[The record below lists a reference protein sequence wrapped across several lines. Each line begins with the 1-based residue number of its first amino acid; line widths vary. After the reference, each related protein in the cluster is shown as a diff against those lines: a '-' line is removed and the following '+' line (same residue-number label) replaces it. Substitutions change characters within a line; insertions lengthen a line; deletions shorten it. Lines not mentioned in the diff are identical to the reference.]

1 MNNVRDTFY
10 TGTQQYICYI
20 YMFMVFDGG
29 DHLHQLLFCVCVC
42 EDCHQVL
49 AHLKHKQ
56 FSLQLA
62 RYQRAN
68 VQKHTFILSHFQT
81 FCPHPHRRSTG
92 GLKCYR
98 CGITD
103 TCTGSKILTLLLT
116 ATQWLF
122 ARCKTEPQV
131 NFRMSAL
138 S

>member
-10 TGTQQYICYI
+10 TCTQQYIHLI
-20 YMFMVFDGG
+20 ISFMVFDGG
-29 DHLHQLLFCVCVC
+29 DHLHQLLFCVCGC
-42 EDCHQVL
+42 EHCHQVL

-56 FSLQLA
+56 FSLQSA

-81 FCPHPHRRSTG
+81 FRPLPHRRSTG
-92 GLKCYR
+92 GLKPYR
-98 CGITD
+98 RGITD
-103 TCTGSKILTLLLT
+103 TCTGSKISMLLLT

-122 ARCKTEPQV
+122 ARCTEPQV